1 MKQLEQS
8 PLPQNASPP
17 WPLATALRETF
28 REGYTFSDFRQD
40 AAGGIVTGIV
50 AVPLSMALAI
60 AVGVPPQHGL
70 YTAIVAGGLTALL
83 GGAKTSVSGPTA
95 AFVVILAPIAARYG
109 IAGLC
114 IASTMAGIILILLG
128 IAKLGKLIE
137 FVPHPVT
144 TGFTSGIAVVIAT
157 LQIKDFLGLQVEH
170 MPDQYVERL
179 LVLGRAVPSLNLSDL
194 VVGIAALAMLI
205 IWPQISQRIPAAL
218 LALFV
223 VAVVSFAVQRVYPD
237 FNPGTINDGRFVYT
251 TAAGEQAAGIPNTP
265 PVPILPWHLPGPD
278 AEPLVFNLD
287 LIRALLMPAF
297 AIAMLGAIESLLCAV
312 VADGMTG
319 EKHDPD
325 SELIAQGLGNI
336 SASFFSGFAA
346 TGAIARTATAIRA
359 GAKSPIASFIH
370 AAFVLLAILVLSPL
384 LGYLPMA
391 SLAALMLIVAWN
403 MSDIRHFAQIVRVA
417 PRSDIAVLLTCFL
430 LTVFFDMVVSVVTGV
445 MLSAVLFMGRMAQI
459 SGTRLVSGTHPQLA
473 APLPQGVLLY
483 EVHGPL
489 FFGAA
494 EKAASAILTADRSV
508 KAIIL
513 HMVDVPIMDVTGLVA
528 LQSAI
533 DKLQHGGVYVVLAEV
548 QQQPSELLR
557 QAGLTAEPGKLAICN
572 SLEQAETMVR
582 LILPEHR
589 SDKK

>member
-8 PLPQNASPP
+8 LLPQNASPP

-40 AAGGIVTGIV
+40 ATGGIVTGIV

-83 GGAKTSVSGPTA
+83 GGTKTSVSGPTA

-114 IASTMAGIILILLG
+114 IASAMAGIILVLLG

-144 TGFTSGIAVVIAT
+144 TGFTSGIAVVLAT
-157 LQIKDFLGLQVEH
+157 LQIKDFLGLQVAH
-170 MPDQYVERL
+170 MPDQYIERL

-194 VVGIAALAMLI
+194 AVGIAALAMLI
-205 IWPQISQRIPAAL
+205 IWPQISKRIPAAL

-265 PVPILPWHLPGPD
+265 PVPILPWHLPGPS
-278 AEPLVFNLD
+278 AEPVVLNLD

-403 MSDIRHFAQIVRVA
+403 MSDVRHFAKIVRVA
-417 PRSDIAVLLTCFL
+417 PRSDIVVLLTCFL

-459 SGTRLVSGTHPQLA
+459 SGTRVVSGAHPRLA
-473 APLPQGVLLY
+473 TPLPQDVLLY
-483 EVHGPL
+483 EVRGPL

-494 EKAASAILTADRSV
+494 EKAASAILTTDRGV

-513 HMVDVPIMDVTGLVA
+513 DMADVPIMDVTGLVA

-533 DKLQHGGVYVVLAEV
+533 DKLQHAGVYVVLAEV
-548 QQQPSELLR
+548 QQQPSELLK
-557 QAGLTAEPGKLAICN
+557 QAGLTTEPGKLAICD
-572 SLEQAETMVR
+572 SLEQAETQVR
-582 LILPEHR
+582 LALPKHR
-589 SDKK
+589 KDKA